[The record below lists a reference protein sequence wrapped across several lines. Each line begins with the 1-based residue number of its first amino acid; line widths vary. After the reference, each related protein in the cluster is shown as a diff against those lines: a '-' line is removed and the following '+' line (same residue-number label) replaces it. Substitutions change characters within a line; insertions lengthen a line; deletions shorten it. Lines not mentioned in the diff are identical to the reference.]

1 MVENSVKYQRYSVIF
16 TFGDKRRKRFFPAKH
31 IVNLIV
37 ISRVVFVV

>member
-1 MVENSVKYQRYSVIF
+1 MIENAVQYQLYSVLF
-16 TFGDKRRKRFFPAKH
+16 TFGDKRRTRFSPAEH

>member
-16 TFGDKRRKRFFPAKH
+16 TFGDKRGKRPLASEH
-31 IVNLIV
+31 IVNLVV